1 MKLAVTGVTGFLGGQ
16 VALGLAAAGHQVRG
30 VLRDPG
36 RWQKPP
42 AGAEHAIGDL
52 RDPETVRQALD
63 GCDAVIHIA
72 ALVKTWVPDR
82 SLFDAVNVDA
92 FRVLADRCRDQGL
105 PLIYTSSFFA
115 LGSTDGV
122 IADESRPRP
131 DEPFH
136 TDYVRT
142 KTIADREAAKRVEA
156 GQPIVRLYPGVVFGP
171 GAWTEGNH
179 VLKTLA
185 LHATGKL
192 PGLLG
197 PADRKQCFSF
207 VEDIVVGFV
216 QAVETMPLGKRFI
229 LGGENR
235 TVTELFAVFQ
245 QLTGVRP
252 PRIHIPYGVAS
263 LVGRMKRWRADR
275 FGVEPDLTDEVVG
288 LYRREWAYSSALAE
302 RELAYRI
309 TPFEEA
315 LKRSIVWMRETGRL
329 PNDPTP
335 GDA

>member
-30 VLRDPG
+30 VVRDPE
-36 RWQKPP
+36 RWQIRPQD
-42 AGAEHAIGDL
+42 AEHVIGDL
-52 RDPETVRQALD
+52 RDPETVRKALD
-63 GCDAVIHIA
+63 GCDAVLHIA
-72 ALVKTWVPDR
+72 ALVKTWVPDA
-82 SLFDAVNVDA
+82 SLFDAVNVEA
-92 FRVLADRCRDQGL
+92 FRVLADRCRIQDL

-122 IADESRPRP
+122 IVDESRSRP

-185 LHATGKL
+185 QHAAGKL

-207 VEDIVVGFV
+207 VGDVVAGFV
-216 QAVETMPLGKRFI
+216 RAVETMPIGKRFI

-235 TVTELFAVFQ
+235 TVTELFSVFQ
-245 QLTGVRP
+245 QLTGIRP

-263 LVGRMKRWRADR
+263 VVGRFQRWRADR
-275 FGVEPDLTDEVVG
+275 FGIEPELTDEVVG
-288 LYRREWAYSSALAE
+288 LYRREWAFSSSLAE
-302 RELAYRI
+302 RELDYRI

-315 LKRSIVWMRETGRL
+315 LERSVQWMRETGRL
-329 PNDPTP
+329 PGGRSS
-335 GDA
+335 GDS